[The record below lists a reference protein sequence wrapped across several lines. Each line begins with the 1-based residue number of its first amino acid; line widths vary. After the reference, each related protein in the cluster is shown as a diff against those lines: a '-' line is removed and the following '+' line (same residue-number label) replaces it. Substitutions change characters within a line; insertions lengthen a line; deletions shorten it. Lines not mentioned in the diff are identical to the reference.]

1 MTGGNAA
8 RPMSLV
14 FKSDPVRGEE
24 WRKIVARRVP
34 SLGFHIWPEMG
45 DPADVRYLV
54 AWDIPDKVKVLFPGL
69 EVIFAT
75 GAGIDHIDFSRLPA
89 EIPVVRMVEPG
100 ISAGMAEYVVMSVLG
115 AHRHLIDYI
124 AQQRDGKW
132 QELRVVPAGTR
143 TVGVMGTG
151 VLGIKVLEALAP
163 FQFKLRAW
171 SKTSRRLGENVTS
184 FSGPAALDDF
194 LRDCD
199 ILVCLLP
206 LTEQTRGLLNAHCFA
221 ALPRNAVVI
230 NASRGGNLVEADLV
244 AALDRGHLSGAII
257 DVAEVEPLPA
267 GHPFWTHRRILL
279 TPHIATMTQPE
290 TAAEVVLQNVE
301 RHLQGLPLLNVVDR
315 QRGY

>member
-1 MTGGNAA
+1 MTGANT
-8 RPMSLV
+8 RLPMSLV

-24 WRKIVARRVP
+24 WRTIVARRAP
-34 SLGFHIWPEMG
+34 YLGFHIWPETG

-54 AWDIPDKVKVLFPGL
+54 AWTIPDNVKELFPGL
-69 EVIFAT
+69 EAIFAT

-89 EIPVVRMVEPG
+89 DIPIVRMIEPG

-132 QELRVVPAGTR
+132 RELRVVPASTR

-151 VLGIKVLEALAP
+151 VLGTKVLEALAP

-171 SKTSRRLGENVTS
+171 SKTPRRLGENVTS
-184 FSGPAALDDF
+184 FSGTAALDDF
-194 LRDCD
+194 LGDCD

-206 LTEQTRGLLNAHCFA
+206 LTNQTRGILNAHLFA
-221 ALPRNAVVI
+221 TLPRNAVVI
-230 NASRGGNLVEADLV
+230 NASRGGNLVEADLI
-244 AALDRGHLSGAII
+244 AALDSGHLSGAII
-257 DVAEVEPLPA
+257 DVAAVEPLPA

-290 TAAEVVLQNVE
+290 TAAEVVLKNIE
-301 RHLQGLPLLNVVDR
+301 RHLKGLPLLNVIDP

>member
-1 MTGGNAA
+1 L
-8 RPMSLV
+8 PIV

-24 WRKIVARRVP
+24 WRTIVARRAP
-34 SLGFHIWPEMG
+34 YLGFHIWPETG

-54 AWDIPDKVKVLFPGL
+54 AWTIPDNVKELFPGL
-69 EVIFAT
+69 EVIFVT
-75 GAGIDHIDFSRLPA
+75 GAGIDHIDFSRIPA
-89 EIPVVRMVEPG
+89 DIPTVRMIEPG

-132 QELRVVPAGTR
+132 QEIRVVSASTR

-151 VLGIKVLEALAP
+151 VLGTRVLEALAP

-171 SKTSRRLGENVTS
+171 SKTARPLVENVTS
-184 FSGPAALDDF
+184 FYGPAALEDF
-194 LRDCD
+194 LGDCD

-206 LTEQTRGLLNAHCFA
+206 LTDQTRGILNAHLFA

-230 NASRGGNLVEADLV
+230 NASRGGNLVEADLI

-257 DVAEVEPLPA
+257 DVAAVEPVPA

-290 TAAEVVLQNVE
+290 TAAEVVLQNIE
-301 RHLQGLPLLNVVDR
+301 RHLQGLPLLNVIDP